1 MEQGAVSMK
10 MENIR
15 CVDLSI
21 LCFVIVVSV
30 CALSKNVALAQ
41 TPFYQDKSITVVAAT
56 DPGGT
61 ADLRIRTVV
70 SFLRKHIP
78 GNPTIVV
85 EYMPGGGGRKAANHV
100 FRTSRPDGLT
110 VGAML
115 SSLVPAA
122 VVGEAGVLYDIDK
135 FIYLGTPYSGHPH
148 VFLSRKDPNTASL
161 EKLRSTPGLRLGAQ
175 SVGHTIYYTG
185 RMFVYLI
192 GLKEPRFVIGYSGPE
207 LDAAFLRGEVDVR
220 SNHPDSALRQGWLEK
235 GLADVHAIIEVPKGQ
250 KHPHARYAELPDLD
264 SFARTDKERKLVAMH
279 RTFQLAG
286 APFVLPMGTPK
297 ERVEVLQEAMRRTF
311 KDPEFHKEYKKTGDD
326 SPPLMPEALE
336 KVIKDLPRDPEVVEL
351 FKKLFGADPLP
362 SRN

>member
-1 MEQGAVSMK
+1 MKSSGSKIASLVVLLLVGMLLISVAV
-10 MENIR
+10 
-15 CVDLSI
+15 
-21 LCFVIVVSV
+21 
-30 CALSKNVALAQ
+30 AQ
-41 TPFYQDKSITVVAAT
+41 APFYQDKTISMVAAT

-100 FRTSRPDGLT
+100 YRTSRPDGLT
-110 VGAML
+110 IGAML

-122 VVGEAGVLYDIDK
+122 VVGESGVLYDIDK

-148 VFLSRKDPNTASL
+148 VFLSRKDAGAGSV

-185 RMFVYLI
+185 RMLVYLI
-192 GLKEPRFVIGYSGPE
+192 GLREPRFVIGYSGPE

-220 SNHPDSALRQGWLEK
+220 SNHSDNPLRQGWLEK

-250 KHPHARYAELPDLD
+250 KHPHSRYAEVPDLD
-264 SFARTDKERKLVAMH
+264 SFARSDKERKLVAMH

-286 APFVLPMGTPK
+286 APFVLPPGTPK
-297 ERVEVLQEAMRRTF
+297 DRAEVLQEAMRRTF

-336 KVIKDLPRDPEVVEL
+336 KVIKELPREPEVVEL

-362 SRN
+362 LR